1 MMDDKQN
8 LKESISDIEK
18 FLTTQR
24 IVYGLFA
31 IGFFILPATFA
42 GLIVAYIVRKDAQA
56 WLKTHYT
63 YLIRTFWIMALYILI
78 SVLSMVILIGPLL
91 IFASGLW
98 FVARIVLGWMA
109 MEKGMPIENPQSWW
123 LGK

>member
-1 MMDDKQN
+1 MIDDKQN

-31 IGFFILPATFA
+31 IGFFILPSAFA

-78 SVLSMVILIGPLL
+78 SVLSMIILIGPLL

-109 MEKGMPIENPQSWW
+109 MEKGVPIENPQSWW